1 MVTRNHFETFLTLR
15 NKASKYRS
23 FTRYEASEEE
33 RITLVNNE
41 ENGYI
46 ESGTVDSPYWVAY
59 VDQFRFET
67 SKINKK
73 IDELEEIQKNI
84 LKLKNKEIFG
94 DDSFNDNHESE
105 IDQKCQEIS
114 RLFNRL
120 HSLVNQVRNIS
131 RGEGL
136 KDRIIRNILQWEY
149 HVISNL
155 SARFREVQKGYLNKI
170 REYDDYMIK
179 FDETDPDDPLGA
191 MSNYQDINLLDNFTS
206 PGEDDAI
213 VSVGRQQQQL
223 RNTFV
228 ASDTKFLHQREQEMN
243 NILKSMEELN
253 SIFQDINTAVINQ
266 GSLLDRIDYN
276 IENVEMSVHQG
287 VIELA
292 KAEKSVRRS
301 RKMKCVMIIA
311 FSILLL
317 LIIIIVK
324 S

>member
-1 MVTRNHFETFLTLR
+1 M
-15 NKASKYRS
+15 
-23 FTRYEASEEE
+23 
-33 RITLVNNE
+33 
-41 ENGYI
+41 
-46 ESGTVDSPYWVAY
+46 
-59 VDQFRFET
+59 
-67 SKINKK
+67 
-73 IDELEEIQKNI
+73 
-84 LKLKNKEIFG
+84 KLKNKEIFG
-94 DDSFNDNHESE
+94 DDSFDVNRESE

-120 HSLVNQVRNIS
+120 HSLVNQVKNIP

-149 HVISNL
+149 QVISNL
-155 SARFREVQKGYLNKI
+155 SSKFREVQKGYLSKI

-179 FDETDPDDPLGA
+179 FDETDPNDPLGA
-191 MSNYQDINLLDNFTS
+191 MSTYQDINLLDNFTS
-206 PGEDDAI
+206 PGDEESNNRATGK
-213 VSVGRQQQQL
+213 SHQQQQQL
-223 RNTFV
+223 IGSTFV
-228 ASDTKFLHQREQEMN
+228 SSDTKFLRQREHEMN
-243 NILKSMEELN
+243 TILKSMEELN

-311 FSILLL
+311 LSILLL
-317 LIIIIVK
+317 LIIIIIQ